1 MGECCR
7 RRGGKC
13 KFRHLSQREY
23 EQEIYGTSFQDLE
36 HGSGNQYDPVLT
48 PLETKGLPDP
58 KRQRLEPKV
67 IPVELT
73 REGDFLHPLDDLG
86 REMSPRDLRDFRD
99 RDRERDRRGLEEILV
114 LRKQMDNLKK
124 ENASLKKEVSD
135 LRATNEFLLDQVGVL
150 VLLSCMH
157 WCRFES
163 SR

>member
-23 EQEIYGTSFQDLE
+23 EQEIYGTSHRDLE
-36 HGSGNQYDPVLT
+36 HGGGNHYDPPPV
-48 PLETKGLPDP
+48 PLETKVPPDP

-67 IPVELT
+67 MAVELPC
-73 REGDFLHPLDDLG
+73 EGEFLHPLDDLV
-86 REMSPRDLRDFRD
+86 RDMSARDLRDFRD
-99 RDRERDRRGLEEILV
+99 RDRERDRRGLEEILL

-135 LRATNEFLLDQVGVL
+135 LRATNEFLLDQVCAALWRVEFVFG
-150 VLLSCMH
+150 
-157 WCRFES
+157 
-163 SR
+163 